1 MFGKLKLW
9 HYLFCRQNPAELQN
23 ERKRGCCSYPDIS
36 ESKSLSFQLF
46 EIRTF
51 GLLYFVFVRWDFTE
65 SEQNQREIPVEK
77 ISYATN
83 ESTLPDSG

>member
-1 MFGKLKLW
+1 M
-9 HYLFCRQNPAELQN
+9 N
-23 ERKRGCCSYPDIS
+23 EREGAVLYPDIS

-65 SEQNQREIPVEK
+65 FEQNQGEIPVEK